1 MLKKLLN
8 LHLDSGPEVREQ
20 ETLVQE
26 LDSCLSSLILC
37 NLSELLTLSE
47 TQLRADN
54 IYPTVVGRVK

>member
-26 LDSCLSSLILC
+26 LDSCLSSLILYD
-37 NLSELLTLSE
+37 LSELLTLSE
-47 TQLRADN
+47 TQFVTCR
-54 IYPTVVGRVK
+54 